1 MINTQKFGFIKDLQQ
16 LCYLKK
22 NYSPTSALFEKVWG
36 GCCTLYTVQYVTDDA
51 NAKL

>member
-36 GCCTLYTVQYVTDDA
+36 VAVQYVTDDA